1 MSRKIRLKQGWPYFL
16 RVVYLEAI
24 YMLLELVKQI
34 FSLGESGDMFV
45 KISEK
50 LAKPS
55 HQA

>member
-24 YMLLELVKQI
+24 YMLVELVKQI
-34 FSLGESGDMFV
+34 FRLGENVDMFV
-45 KISEK
+45 KISK
-50 LAKPS
+50 KIAKPS